1 MNKNRKP
8 TILVAGIALTAIFF
22 GSYRAGA
29 ADKSPMTLNQM
40 IGIRSIREVALSP
53 DGRTAAFSVTSVDWQ
68 ENIFTQ
74 DIWLAGTDGKRCFP
88 LTHGPDSNMSP
99 AWTRDGKCLTFLSTR
114 KGSPQVFLYK
124 PGYGEPEM
132 LFQSAGGVQR
142 YAWSPDGRILAFL
155 TPESPDV
162 EQEKLRKQGRD
173 ATEAD
178 TAGPRSL
185 LFLYDVEKKSI
196 RPQAEV
202 KGHIMGFSW
211 SPDGSRLAF
220 VSTPRNIEHVSW
232 VDQTVWV
239 VDKDGENPEALDF
252 HYYEFLART
261 GLPLWSPDGS
271 LLAMVAGDL
280 DKPEL
285 YNPILQAYEFE
296 SMETV
301 KLSGD
306 NDQFMMDCTWS
317 NDGRYIYCSSY
328 RGQNLHLFR
337 LEVETGRFEQISH
350 HPAVDINAFAI
361 AADGKSIVYSAS
373 TPGWPTELFFGTI
386 DRIDQAKCFT
396 DINPEL
402 RSTVI
407 LPTEEI
413 VWQGE
418 DGLTIYGNIVYPVGY
433 EEGCTFPCITLIHG
447 GPAGNFNNSFNA
459 NFFCPAQFYAGQGYV
474 VYLPNVRGSIGWGSE
489 FMRMNRNDWG
499 GADYRDLM
507 AGLDMLTAK
516 GIADPDK
523 LVVWGGSYGGYM
535 TNWIVTQTDRFKA
548 AQSEVSISDLVSLWS
563 LSPIGRVLLGLYFDK
578 TPIEDPSFFYKI
590 SPFAY
595 ASKVK
600 TPLLLTQNEK
610 DQRVGSSPGQAMEFY
625 RALER
630 TGVPVRLYVY
640 PGEGHGTRIP
650 IHQLDKLEKG
660 FAWFEKYLGRSSGR

>member
-1 MNKNRKP
+1 MKTNRRRIVP
-8 TILVAGIALTAIFF
+8 AAMIALTAVFF
-22 GSYRAGA
+22 GSYRTGA

-40 IGIRSIREVALSP
+40 IGIRSIQEVALSP
-53 DGRTAAFSVTSVDWQ
+53 DGRTAAFTVTSVDWDK
-68 ENIFTQ
+68 NTFTQ
-74 DIWLAGTDGKRCFP
+74 DIWVAGTGGKRCFP
-88 LTHGPDSNMSP
+88 LTHGPDFNMSP
-99 AWTRDGKCLTFLSTR
+99 AWTKDGEWLTFLSTR
-114 KGSPQVFLYK
+114 EGSPQVFLYK

-132 LFQSAGGVQR
+132 LFQSEGGVKR
-142 YAWSPDGRILAFL
+142 YAWSPDGRTLAFL
-155 TPESPDV
+155 TPEPPDP
-162 EQEKLRKQGRD
+162 EKEKQRKMGRD
-173 ATEAD
+173 ATEPD
-178 TAGPRSL
+178 MAGPRSL
-185 LFLYDVEKKSI
+185 LYLYDLEKKSI

-202 KGHIMGFSW
+202 KDHIMGFSW
-211 SPDGSRLAF
+211 SPDGSRIAF
-220 VSTPRNIEHVSW
+220 VTTPRNIEHVSW

-239 VDKDGENPEALDF
+239 VDKDGKNPEALNF
-252 HYYEFLART
+252 HYFEFLART

-285 YNPILQAYEFE
+285 YNPILQGYEFE
-296 SMETV
+296 SKKTV

-306 NDQFMMDCTWS
+306 YDQFMINCTWS
-317 NDGRYIYCSSY
+317 NDGRYIYFSSY

-337 LEVETGRFEQISH
+337 LELETGRLEQISH
-350 HPAVDINAFAI
+350 HPAVDINTFSI

-386 DRIDQAKCFT
+386 DRIDQAKCVT

-402 RSTVI
+402 QSTLI

-418 DGLTIYGNIVYPVGY
+418 DGLTIYGNIVYPAGY
-433 EEGCTFPCITLIHG
+433 EEGRTFPCITLIHG

-459 NFFCPAQFYAGQGYV
+459 NYFCPAQFYAGQGYV

-535 TNWIVTQTDRFKA
+535 TNWIVTQTNRFKA
-548 AQSEVSISDLVSLWS
+548 AHSEVSISDLVSLWS
-563 LSPIGRVLLGLYFDK
+563 LSPIGRVLMDLYFDLS
-578 TPIEDPSFFYKI
+578 PVEDPAYFNRI

-595 ASKVK
+595 ASGVK

-610 DQRVGSSPGQAMEFY
+610 DQRVGASPGQAMEFY

-640 PGEGHGTRIP
+640 PGEGHGTRTP

-660 FAWFEKYLGRSSGR
+660 FAWFEKYLGR